1 MSVGQALRISVVGG
15 IVVGVLGCGA
25 GAGPATSEDGRD
37 AEVVADAGSA
47 LDAAERSDA
56 AYADAGG
63 QDTEPQT
70 CPVGLDE
77 DGDGVCDRVRAE
89 WAAGTPVVGGAP
101 RMDIYAQGESL
112 PGVITAGI
120 GHSLTWPV
128 EVSGVLLPWRPL
140 STMLDPNATEPSAVQ
155 LQSVARSAL
164 GFGTTTEMFE
174 WLGLARHDG
183 SAEAM
188 PGVAWPAEVRE
199 GDYLGAGLFA
209 LPAGEVLTYSCAT
222 CHTAELFGQTVF
234 GLTNRQA
241 RANEYFHSAARF
253 YPSLTADALRAATGA
268 NEAELALF
276 LRAQENLAAVGSVVP
291 QVRGLDTSLAQVAL
305 SLARRDADAWA
316 TRNEALESR
325 PRDNALEDNVADSKP
340 AVWWTLKYKNRWLSD
355 GSIVSGNPIFTNFL
369 WNEIGRG
376 TDLIEL
382 QTWLEVN
389 MDVVDELTVA
399 AFATTAP
406 RWEAFFGA
414 DSIDLEAAQ
423 RGQVTFERMC
433 SSCHGTY
440 RKGWEDDDAG
450 LLDVSALLATTEVT
464 YFEQTPVLDVG
475 TDPQRAAGMAAFAD
489 GLNRLEVSAWMGT
502 VVEVQAGYV
511 PPPLDGIWARYPYL
525 HNQSV
530 PTLCDLLSPAA
541 TRPDVFWM
549 GPDEDPDTDYDL
561 DCVGLPTGDATPEAW
576 RDHRER
582 RFDTTRPGLSN
593 QGHES
598 MLVDANG
605 SPLLDHTERSDLI
618 MFLKTL

>member
-1 MSVGQALRISVVGG
+1 MSVCQAVRMGVVGG
-15 IVVGVLGCGA
+15 FVVAAIGCGA
-25 GAGPATSEDGRD
+25 DEGPATGD
-37 AEVVADAGSA
+37 ARTDADVSDDAGAGADAA
-47 LDAAERSDA
+47 AHADAAIDDAAVSDA
-56 AYADAGG
+56 A
-63 QDTEPQT
+63 PPV

-77 DGDGVCDRVRAE
+77 DGDGVCDRARAD
-89 WAAGTPVVGGAP
+89 WAAGAPVVGGAP
-101 RMDIYAQGESL
+101 RTDIYAQGEAL
-112 PGVITAGI
+112 PGVVTAGI

-140 STMLDPNATEPSAVQ
+140 ATMLDPNATEPSAVQ
-155 LQSVARSAL
+155 LQSVARGAL

-188 PGVAWPAEVRE
+188 PGVAWPDHVGE
-199 GDYLGAGLFA
+199 GDYLGAGLFSV
-209 LPAGEVLTYSCAT
+209 PAGEVLTYSCAT

-268 NEAELALF
+268 NEDELALF
-276 LRAQENLAAVGSVVP
+276 LRAQDNLAAVGSVVP

-305 SLARRDADAWA
+305 SLARREADAWA
-316 TRNEALESR
+316 TRNPAFEAR
-325 PRDNALEDNVADSKP
+325 PRDNALEDEVADSKP

-376 TDLIEL
+376 TDLVEL
-382 QTWLEVN
+382 QMWLEEN

-399 AFATTAP
+399 AFATSAP

-414 DSIDLEAAQ
+414 DSIDLGAAQ
-423 RGQVTFERMC
+423 RGQATFERMC
-433 SSCHGTY
+433 ASCHGTY
-440 RKGWEDDDAG
+440 RKGWEREDAD
-450 LLDVSALLATTEVT
+450 LLDLSALLATTEVT

-502 VVEVQAGYV
+502 VVEVQTGYV

-549 GPDEDPDTDYDL
+549 GPDEDPETDYDR

-576 RDHRER
+576 RDDRER
-582 RFDTTRPGLSN
+582 RFDTTQPGLSN

-598 MLVDANG
+598 MLLDADG
-605 SPLLDHTERSDLI
+605 TPLLDATERDDLI